1 MAVNDWIETGLFVAA
16 AIFFAAAWVRGLRPY
31 RSLFLGSF
39 VLWLSTALYR
49 QRAVLFGLRLHPAT
63 TVSDQLP
70 GEIFGIAWGILGA
83 WLVRSLLKLVL
94 RRTFFP
100 NDDQPHAKRLFAD
113 LASVLVYVV
122 AFVGIMDT
130 VLKEPVSAVLATSGV
145 LAIVLGLALQ
155 NTLAD
160 VFSGLAINIER
171 PFGAGDW
178 ITLSGNVEGQVI
190 EINWRATRLRT
201 QSNDSIVVPNS
212 VIAKAIVTNHRRLNQ
227 ARLCTLRLQ
236 VDQSVSPVR
245 VLELLRSAAAASAGI
260 AASPTPSVDA
270 CEFVDAAIAYEIY
283 FGVEN
288 FVQSSE
294 VQSAM
299 ISRITESLHA
309 AGIQIGPGP
318 WRVAIMPRTSQAAV
332 PKPMIGGA
340 AATGSSAA
348 TGTEARLPAPQERL
362 RAL

>member
-1 MAVNDWIETGLFVAA
+1 MTGVAVTDWVEPCLFAA
-16 AIFFAAAWVRGLRPY
+16 AAVFFAAAWVKRLRPY

-39 VLWLSTALYR
+39 VLWLSSALYR
-49 QRAVLFGLRLHPAT
+49 RRMELFGTGVHAAPAG
-63 TVSDQLP
+63 SGQWP
-70 GEIFGIAWGILGA
+70 AEIFGIAWWILGA
-83 WLVRSLLKLVL
+83 WLVRSLLTQVL
-94 RRTFFP
+94 RHTLFP
-100 NDDQPHAKRLFAD
+100 NDNQPHAKRLFAD

-178 ITLSGNVEGQVI
+178 ITLSGNVEGRVI

-201 QSNDSIVVPNS
+201 ESNDSIIVPNS
-212 VIAKAIVTNHRRLNQ
+212 VIAKAIVTNHRRLNE
-227 ARLCTLRLQ
+227 ARLCTLRLE
-236 VDQSVSPVR
+236 VDQSVSPPR
-245 VLELLRSAAAASAGI
+245 VLDILRSAAAASPGVALGAPPT
-260 AASPTPSVDA
+260 AAA
-270 CEFVDAAIAYEIY
+270 CEFVAAAIAYEIY
-283 FGVEN
+283 YGVEN
-288 FVQSSE
+288 FTSSSE
-294 VQSAM
+294 VQSAL
-299 ISRITESLHA
+299 ISRVTTSLHD

-318 WRVAIMPRTSQAAV
+318 WLVAIAPRSAAV
-332 PKPMIGGA
+332 
-340 AATGSSAA
+340 
-348 TGTEARLPAPQERL
+348 QERT